1 MIIQIGKNHWD
12 LEVSR
17 KSWKKSLYCFL
28 YFFQNRGNVSG
39 DEPPSMVCKISGNAK
54 RKFNFITRLFLF
66 ATKNPLVGAFNR
78 HETAFY
84 QQVAPHLTDT
94 FFKFPKVFF
103 AGM

>member
-1 MIIQIGKNHWD
+1 
-12 LEVSR
+12 
-17 KSWKKSLYCFL
+17 
-28 YFFQNRGNVSG
+28 
-39 DEPPSMVCKISGNAK
+39 MVCKISGNTK
-54 RKFNFITRLFLF
+54 RKFNFITRLVLF
-66 ATKNPLVGAFNR
+66 AMNGSWEDALNR